1 MRTIKKVKA
10 AETDRLVTKIVCNS
24 CGKAAK
30 HPDCTDIT
38 PVDIEFSYGS
48 EQDGQTWSF
57 DICDTC
63 IKDIVAKFK
72 VPPKKELT

>member
-1 MRTIKKVKA
+1 MRTEKS
-10 AETDRLVTKIVCNS
+10 VTKHPEKVLPKIICNA

-63 IKDIVAKFK
+63 IKDVVSKFK
-72 VPPKKELT
+72 VPPTKEAT